1 MCRCSRGIISEGR
14 HRIKFGGAVVI
25 RHTINLKDRSYPI
38 YITTSFEELGKTI
51 ASLRSGKK
59 AIVITDENVDKHYS
73 DICIEELQNSDIEV
87 FKHVL
92 KPGEENKT
100 LDAVYGI
107 YIKLIEYKL
116 DRSSTIIALGGGVV
130 GDIAGFAAATF
141 MRGINL
147 VQIPTTLLSQA
158 DSSVGGKTGVD
169 FDGHKNV
176 VGAFYQPKMVFINVN
191 TIKTLP
197 KREISAG
204 LAEVIKHGL
213 IWDKEYCE
221 YINDNAQKIF
231 SFDENVL
238 QFLAKKNCSIK
249 GHVVEVDEKEDDLR
263 AILNFGHTMGHA
275 IETVQNFR
283 LLHGECV
290 AIGIV
295 GAFRLAFYMNIVT
308 EAMVEEVKAILLKLD
323 LPISLPGMDV
333 DQVYNQIFYDKKVKD
348 NKLKFV
354 LPRKIGEVFQCN
366 VDEGEL
372 INKVLLD
379 LSK

>member
-1 MCRCSRGIISEGR
+1 M
-14 HRIKFGGAVVI
+14 I

-38 YITTSFEELGKTI
+38 YIATSFEELGKTI
-51 ASLRSGKK
+51 ASMRFGKK
-59 AIVITDENVDKHYS
+59 AIVITDENVDKYYS
-73 DICIEELQNSDIEV
+73 DSCINELQNSDIEV
-87 FKHVL
+87 FKHLL
-92 KPGEENKT
+92 KAGEENKT

-107 YIKLIEYKL
+107 YKKLVEYKL

-147 VQIPTTLLSQA
+147 IQIPTTLLSQA

-213 IWDKEYCE
+213 ILDKDYCE
-221 YINDNAQKIF
+221 YIKDNAQKIF
-231 SFDENVL
+231 SFDENVML
-238 QFLAKKNCSIK
+238 YLTKKNCAIK

-263 AILNFGHTMGHA
+263 AILNFGHTIGHA
-275 IETVQNFR
+275 IETVQNFT

-295 GAFRLAFYMNIVT
+295 GAYRLSFYMNIVT
-308 EAMVEEVKAILLKLD
+308 EAMVEEVKALLRKLD
-323 LPISLPGMDV
+323 LPISLPGMDI
-333 DQVYNQIFYDKKVKD
+333 DKVYNQIFYDKKVKD
-348 NKLKFV
+348 NKLRFV

-366 VDEGEL
+366 VDEAEL
-372 INKVLLD
+372 IKKVLLD
-379 LSK
+379 LAK